1 MFVAAR
7 FMAPI
12 TAPTNAL
19 PIWRHGERRPRQ
31 ETQGQKMAVC
41 HGERFKAALSEQ
53 IINNSEISQKLVGE
67 QVPMIYKALKT
78 TA

>member
-1 MFVAAR
+1 
-7 FMAPI
+7 
-12 TAPTNAL
+12 
-19 PIWRHGERRPRQ
+19 
-31 ETQGQKMAVC
+31 MAVC